1 MNRENPTL
9 QRCIYRS
16 NHIQMNDRI
25 PDLALFTGAA
35 GEKDRQFVTAL
46 ARGLEI
52 LRCFKAGDRYLG
64 NQELVKRT
72 GLPKAT
78 ISRLTYTLK
87 RLGYLSYAEHL
98 GKYQLGTGVLGLGHS
113 LVTNM
118 DVRQIA
124 RPFMQQLADYSQASV
139 ALGARDRLSMVYVE
153 NCRSSA
159 TVTLRLDVGSRI
171 PIAGTAMGR
180 ALLSGLPERER
191 DYLLDL
197 TKQKFPAEW
206 QQIKTGV
213 ERSLRE
219 FQERGFCM
227 SVGEWQKDVNAVG
240 VAITSGNGA
249 GLLAFNCGGPA
260 FQIRRPMLEDD
271 LGPRLAQ
278 LVKNVEAALARGGM

>member
-1 MNRENPTL
+1 MNARVED
-9 QRCIYRS
+9 Y
-16 NHIQMNDRI
+16 
-25 PDLALFTGAA
+25 ALFDGVQGFATD

-52 LRCFKAGDRYLG
+52 LRCFRSGDRYLG
-64 NQELVKRT
+64 NQDLVKRT

-78 ISRLTYTLK
+78 ISRLTYTLT
-87 RLGYLSYAEHL
+87 RLGYLSYAEKL
-98 GKYQLGTGVLGLGHS
+98 GKYHLATGVLSLGYS
-113 LVTNM
+113 LLSNM

-139 ALGARDRLSMVYVE
+139 ALGARDRLSMVYTE

-180 ALLSGLPERER
+180 ALLCGLPEQER
-191 DYLLDL
+191 NYLLDL
-197 TKQKFPAEW
+197 IRKKSPSEWRDTKA
-206 QQIKTGV
+206 GV
-213 ERSLRE
+213 ERARRE
-219 FQERGFCM
+219 YEERGYCS

-240 VAITSGNGA
+240 VPITIGNGA

-260 FQIRRPMLEDD
+260 FQLRRHMLEDD
-271 LGPRLAQ
+271 LGPRLVQ
-278 LVKNVEAALARGGM
+278 LVKNVEAALGRSGL